1 MHIVSVCD
9 SPWLQINYWY
19 IEFDV
24 SKLAIIKP
32 LMLES
37 GHDVLIVLI
46 SDTFHEYIRLHFL

>member
-9 SPWLQINYWY
+9 SPRLQINYWY

-24 SKLAIIKP
+24 NKLAIIKP

-37 GHDVLIVLI
+37 GHDVLIVLF